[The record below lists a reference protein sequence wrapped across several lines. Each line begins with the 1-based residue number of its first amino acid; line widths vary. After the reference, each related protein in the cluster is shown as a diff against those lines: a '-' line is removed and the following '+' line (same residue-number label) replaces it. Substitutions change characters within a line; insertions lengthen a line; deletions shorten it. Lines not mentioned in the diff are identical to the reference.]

1 MSDDETFGP
10 LLHGTARAWRL
21 KLDERLKPMGLSQAK
36 WRTLLH
42 LSVAPGPL
50 TQAEIAALLGI
61 EEPTLVTLLHRLE
74 SDRWVARK
82 NSSQDRR
89 CKTVHLAPRAQ
100 RVIEQIN
107 TARSNFDTNYSTIFR
122 RPNFAPASACWILSD
137 KKRKRGMEMKNE
149 PPFDGFEV
157 ERTAKTKMGA
167 RLESGNGAATE
178 LQEPRRVKTSRVS
191 KQRIP
196 NWGYF
201 LFVLLAAFAVARTLQ
216 RGVQTAKTAQPPVR
230 PVLVAKVISK
240 DVPLYLDE
248 IGTCAAYET
257 VQVQAQVSGQIIA
270 RHFQDGAD
278 VKKGDL
284 LFTIDPRPFQAAL
297 QQAQAQAALDQVTL
311 KRQTELRARNVTAP
325 QDFDTAQA
333 NARKSEA
340 AAAAAQVNVDFCYIK
355 SPINGRAG
363 LRLVDV
369 GNIVSG
375 NTGSGAV
382 LLTIQGLDPIYT
394 DFTVAE
400 TDLALVR
407 KYLGGPNVKVQTYSP
422 DDKIPPRIGDLYF
435 IDNAVQPGSG
445 TVKARGV
452 TPNPDHA
459 FWPSEFVRVRFILDT
474 VKDALLV
481 P

>member
-1 MSDDETFGP
+1 MENMPSCAF
-10 LLHGTARAWRL
+10 
-21 KLDERLKPMGLSQAK
+21 ER
-36 WRTLLH
+36 
-42 LSVAPGPL
+42 
-50 TQAEIAALLGI
+50 
-61 EEPTLVTLLHRLE
+61 
-74 SDRWVARK
+74 
-82 NSSQDRR
+82 
-89 CKTVHLAPRAQ
+89 
-100 RVIEQIN
+100 
-107 TARSNFDTNYSTIFR
+107 
-122 RPNFAPASACWILSD
+122 
-137 KKRKRGMEMKNE
+137 
-149 PPFDGFEV
+149 
-157 ERTAKTKMGA
+157 ERTAKTKMGI
-167 RLESGNGAATE
+167 RLGSGNGAATE
-178 LQEPRRVKTSRVS
+178 VQETRRVKTSRVS

-196 NWGYF
+196 RWGIF
-201 LFVLLAAFAVARTLQ
+201 LFVILAAFAVARTLQ
-216 RGVQTAKTAQPPVR
+216 RGVETAKTTQPPVR
-230 PVLVAKVISK
+230 PVLVAKVITK
-240 DVPLYLDE
+240 DVPIYLDE

-284 LFTIDPRPFQAAL
+284 LFTIDPRPYQAAL
-297 QQAQAQAALDQVTL
+297 AQAQAQAALDQVTL

-369 GNIVSG
+369 GNVVSG
-375 NTGSGAV
+375 NAGSGGAI

-422 DDKIPPRIGDLYF
+422 DEKLPPRLGDLYF

-474 VKDALLV
+474 IKNARLV
-481 P
+481 PSQAVQISQSGPFIFVLKPDNTVDLRPVKPGQRQDGDLIVVESGIQLDETVIVTGQLALAPGTKVDPKPYNPPNAASDRDASTKGAM

>member
-1 MSDDETFGP
+1 M
-10 LLHGTARAWRL
+10 GT
-21 KLDERLKPMGLSQAK
+21 
-36 WRTLLH
+36 
-42 LSVAPGPL
+42 
-50 TQAEIAALLGI
+50 
-61 EEPTLVTLLHRLE
+61 
-74 SDRWVARK
+74 K
-82 NSSQDRR
+82 N
-89 CKTVHLAPRAQ
+89 TPVL
-100 RVIEQIN
+100 
-107 TARSNFDTNYSTIFR
+107 
-122 RPNFAPASACWILSD
+122 
-137 KKRKRGMEMKNE
+137 
-149 PPFDGFEV
+149 GFELKK
-157 ERTAKTKMGA
+157 TATIEMGT
-167 RLESGNGAATE
+167 RLESGDGTATGV
-178 LQEPRRVKTSRVS
+178 QETRRVKTSRGT

-201 LFVLLAAFAVARTLQ
+201 LFVVLAAFAVARALQ
-216 RGVQTAKTAQPPVR
+216 RGVETAKTTQAPVR

-284 LFTIDPRPFQAAL
+284 LFTIDPRPYQAAL
-297 QQAQAQAALDQVTL
+297 EQAQAQAALDQLTL
-311 KRQTELRARNVTAP
+311 KRQADLRAKNVTSP

-369 GNIVSG
+369 GNIVAG

-422 DDKIPPRIGDLYF
+422 DEKIPPRLGDLYF
-435 IDNAVQPGSG
+435 IDTAVQPGSG

-459 FWPSEFVRVRFILDT
+459 LWPSEFVRVRFILDT
-474 VKDALLV
+474 IKDARLV
-481 P
+481 PSQAVQISQSGPFIFVLKPDNTVDLRPVKPGQRQDGDLMVVESGIEPDETVVVTGQLALAPGSKVDPKPYGTANPPGGQSAAAKSSL